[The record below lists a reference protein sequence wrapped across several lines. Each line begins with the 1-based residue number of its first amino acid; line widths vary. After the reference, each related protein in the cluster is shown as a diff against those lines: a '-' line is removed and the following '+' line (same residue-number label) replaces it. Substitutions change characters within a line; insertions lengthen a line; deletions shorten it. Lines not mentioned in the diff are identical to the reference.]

1 MWPVDRPVEKEGVIS
16 MRFDEILAL
25 LHHQISKVL
34 PVVEHFFSVT
44 PQIVS
49 IGSLPVKEVRVI
61 VDATSH
67 MPKGKI
73 ESLTIWH
80 CLGRITKMPFA
91 DVSRGVARS
100 FEHFCQSH
108 FFCRHPGA
116 SFLRGD
122 IPRNTRARR
131 ESSCHQARP

>member
-44 PQIVS
+44 PQIMA
-49 IGSLPVKEVRVI
+49 IGSLPVKEVGVI

-67 MPKGKI
+67 VPKGKI
-73 ESLTIWH
+73 KSLTIWH

-91 DVSRGVARS
+91 DVP
-100 FEHFCQSH
+100 
-108 FFCRHPGA
+108 RHVSGRLQHLGDRHLFRRHAGA
-116 SFLRGD
+116 SLG
-122 IPRNTRARR
+122 
-131 ESSCHQARP
+131 